1 MRTIESGKEFHISE
15 VVEDMVYAS
24 VGSGRQVSLY
34 QFMDQVLALMQ
45 KLREHIRIKGVLYF
59 VEADHGHS
67 GLVQFLAEFLHNHDL
82 LLTELFVPVEDTNFD
97 GHLDCILHDLVG
109 LLLVVGVFFCD
120 FVQLIKDLTAG
131 VINQHV
137 GHSFAGYLAQDLLLG
152 LKGEI
157 LGTKH
162 MRTCSSPGLA
172 LALLSRI

>member
-1 MRTIESGKEFHISE
+1 MWTVESGKEFCISK

-24 VGSGRQVSLY
+24 MGSGRQVSLY
-34 QFMDQVLALMQ
+34 QFMYQVLALMQ

-59 VEADHGHS
+59 VEADHSHS
-67 GLVQFLAEFLHNHDL
+67 SLVQFLAKFLYNHDL

-120 FVQLIKDLTAG
+120 FVQLIEDLTASI
-131 VINQHV
+131 INQHV

-162 MRTCSSPGLA
+162 MRTYGKKIHAGL
-172 LALLSRI
+172 